1 MEDAAAKVVEY
12 TQQLQQ
18 IEELL
23 AADPS
28 NTEYAKLKS
37 DLEEVLRLTRS
48 YLSLEGRAEPADALP
63 AAPAAA
69 VGGGGGGD
77 AGAEATG
84 GQEARFPVGT
94 VCEAVFQG
102 GWYPGRVLGAPN
114 GECQI
119 RFLGYNNEETLPWQS
134 VRPLSQVP
142 SLSPAAVSVGLE
154 CEAFYPADSAW

>member
-48 YLSLEGRAEPADALP
+48 YLSLEGRAEPVTRFLP
-63 AAPAAA
+63 LPRPPW
-69 VGGGGGGD
+69 
-77 AGAEATG
+77 AGAEAATRAQKRRVG
-84 GQEARFPVGT
+84 RRLASRSGRCARPSSKAVGT
-94 VCEAVFQG
+94 PG
-102 GWYPGRVLGAPN
+102 GSYAPN